1 MAQNGGKR
9 PGAGRKRGVPNMAT
23 AEIKEIARQYA
34 PEAVGIL
41 ANLMRKAQ
49 SEQARVAAAKEIL
62 DRGYGKATHHI
73 AGDRDAAPVQLE
85 TTNMTEVAKLLL
97 TALHEA
103 SESA

>member
-9 PGAGRKRGVPNMAT
+9 PGAGRKLGVPNKAT

-62 DRGYGKATHHI
+62 DRGYGKATQPI
-73 AGDRDAAPVQLE
+73 AGDKDAAPVQLE
-85 TTNMTEVAKLLL
+85 NTNMTDVLL